1 MKFTPK
7 DGSRDESGRVPEP
20 GGRRYPVLSVPEGSC
35 TNLLSLSGPAVGE
48 DEFVN
53 KMLWQGEKNFPLRS
67 AYGGQVVGQALMAAC
82 HTITDPELLLIS
94 AHCYFLSPVKTN
106 ERVTY
111 RITCTKD
118 GRFFSSRSVQALQG
132 GKVVSHTLASFK
144 RLETNPHCLSHSPP
158 GIPPGI
164 FPPDDPQQDQEQLYF
179 NNRLE
184 LSTSPINAYY
194 CFRKIDQEKLL
205 AREPLPPKLA
215 TSLVHRSYI
224 SIEFSP
230 PGCCSG

>member
-1 MKFTPK
+1 MPMA
-7 DGSRDESGRVPEP
+7 RVGVYRSLEVE
-20 GGRRYPVLSVPEGSC
+20 GTVLSVPGKARV
-35 TNLLSLSGPAVGE
+35 LPLSDPAVGE

-53 KMLWQGEKNFPLRS
+53 KILWQGEKNLPLRS

-111 RITCTKD
+111 RVTRTKD

-132 GKVVSHTLASFK
+132 GKVVSHTIASFK
-144 RLETNPHCLSHSPP
+144 RLESNPHCLSHSPP

-164 FPPDDPQQDQEQLYF
+164 FPPDDPRHDQEQLYF
-179 NNRLE
+179 NNKLE
-184 LSTSPINAYY
+184 LSTSPFNAYY
-194 CFRKIDQEKLL
+194 CFRKTDQTKIL

-215 TSLVHRSYI
+215 ASLVHRSYI
-224 SIEFSP
+224 SFMSCSP
-230 PGCCSG
+230 PGC

>member
-1 MKFTPK
+1 M
-7 DGSRDESGRVPEP
+7 
-20 GGRRYPVLSVPEGSC
+20 YY
-35 TNLLSLSGPAVGE
+35 LSLPAVGE

-53 KMLWQGEKNFPLRS
+53 KILWQGEKNLPLRS

-111 RITCTKD
+111 RVTRTKD
-118 GRFFSSRSVQALQG
+118 GRFFSSCSVQALQG
-132 GKVVSHTLASFK
+132 GKVVSHTIASFK
-144 RLETNPHCLSHSPP
+144 RLESNPHCLSHSPP

-164 FPPDDPQQDQEQLYF
+164 FPPNDPRHDQEQLYF
-179 NNRLE
+179 NNKLE
-184 LSTSPINAYY
+184 LSTSPFNAYY
-194 CFRKIDQEKLL
+194 CFRKTDQTKIL

-215 TSLVHRSYI
+215 ASLVHRSYI
-224 SIEFSP
+224 SFMSCSP
-230 PGCCSG
+230 PGC